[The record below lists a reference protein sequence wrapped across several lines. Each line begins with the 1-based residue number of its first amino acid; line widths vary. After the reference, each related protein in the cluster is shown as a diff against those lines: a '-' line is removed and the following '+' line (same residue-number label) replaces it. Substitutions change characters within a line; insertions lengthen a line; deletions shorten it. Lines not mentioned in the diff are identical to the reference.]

1 MRILLTISIVFLSLL
16 SCNNKDKTI
25 TLPKSSSRI
34 NHLTIVINNN
44 LWKGSVGDSLREII
58 AAPVLGL
65 PQEENQFS
73 VTQVPVKTFG
83 RLFKTSR
90 NLLFIGV
97 DSIEGYGIKNN
108 LYAHPQVTMTISGK
122 DNASLIARINAHK
135 EDIISVFKNAD
146 LKLYQRKVTKN
157 YWPID
162 SIKTLSKLGVKLIIP
177 TEYALVD
184 DTGDFL
190 WFRQKMAKGGSMNI
204 IAYTLP
210 LITNDSIINTIV
222 SSRDTIG
229 KRYIPGPSDGSYMIT
244 EAAYTPFTKQ
254 TELSGKLSFET
265 RGKWEVKGDFM
276 AGPFLNYT
284 VVDKAN
290 NRLLVVEGFTY
301 APSIKKR
308 DYMFELE
315 AILKTLKI

>member
-1 MRILLTISIVFLSLL
+1 MRVFLTISIVFLSLL

-25 TLPKSSSRI
+25 TLVNSTGRI
-34 NHLTIVINNN
+34 NHLTIVIDNN

-73 VTQVPVKTFG
+73 ITQVPAKTFG
-83 RLFKTSR
+83 RIFKTSR
-90 NLLFIGV
+90 NLLFIGT
-97 DSIEGYGIKNN
+97 SGKEGYGVKKD
-108 LYAHPQVTMTISGK
+108 LFASPQIAMTILGK
-122 DNASLIARINAHK
+122 DNTSLITQIDAHK

-146 LKLYQRKVTKN
+146 LKLYQRKVTKD

-177 TEYALVD
+177 AEYALID

-190 WFRQKMAKGGSMNI
+190 WFRQNIAKGSMNI

-210 LITNDSIINTIV
+210 LIENDSIVNNIV

-254 TELSGKLSFET
+254 TELSGKLSYET
-265 RGKWEVKGDFM
+265 RGKWEVKNNFM

>member
-34 NHLTIVINNN
+34 NHLTIIINND

-97 DSIEGYGIKNN
+97 DSKEGYGIKNN

-122 DNASLIARINAHK
+122 DNASLITQIDAHK

-190 WFRQKMAKGGSMNI
+190 WFRQKIAKGSMNI

-210 LITNDSIINTIV
+210 LIENDSIVNSIV

-254 TELSGKLSFET
+254 TELNGMLSYET
-265 RGKWEVKGDFM
+265 RGKWEVKNNFM